1 MSGGTLETAALD
13 ELGRLL
19 EEALQAVLPL
29 DGLVL
34 SLHGALVA
42 ADADSGDLALLRR
55 ARSALGPG
63 PPIGVCLD
71 LHAHPVDE
79 LIAESA
85 FVIGY
90 RTYPHVDQA
99 ETGARAARLLLE
111 LVGGRPLSTVAARRA
126 MLTAPE
132 GQGDEGP
139 FGRLRRHADELA
151 ASTPGVADISL
162 FPSQPWLDVPGIGF
176 TVTVTG
182 TPGDPAAAGA
192 AERLAG
198 EAWEARDE
206 FTAEL
211 VAPVEAIRRARESS
225 ARPFLISE
233 SADSPTAGSTGDSPA
248 MVRELLRHGA
258 GLRAFVTLVDAA
270 AVQEARAAGVGR
282 PLTVA
287 VGASID
293 RRYHE
298 PVELSGTVAA
308 TGGGSYRLTGPVF
321 TGMEVSMGTWAL
333 IECDGLAVL
342 VTERAACTF
351 DPAVFEHVG
360 LDPASADVIVVRS
373 ANLFRAGWGTSADG
387 AVLLDLPGA
396 STPRLDRLPFVRAT
410 RPLYPVDR

>member
-1 MSGGTLETAALD
+1 M
-13 ELGRLL
+13 
-19 EEALQAVLPL
+19 
-29 DGLVL
+29 
-34 SLHGALVA
+34 
-42 ADADSGDLALLRR
+42 
-55 ARSALGPG
+55 
-63 PPIGVCLD
+63 
-71 LHAHPVDE
+71 
-79 LIAESA
+79 
-85 FVIGY
+85 
-90 RTYPHVDQA
+90 
-99 ETGARAARLLLE
+99 
-111 LVGGRPLSTVAARRA
+111 
-126 MLTAPE
+126 
-132 GQGDEGP
+132 
-139 FGRLRRHADELA
+139 
-151 ASTPGVADISL
+151 
-162 FPSQPWLDVPGIGF
+162 
-176 TVTVTG
+176 
-182 TPGDPAAAGA
+182 
-192 AERLAG
+192 
-198 EAWEARDE
+198 
-206 FTAEL
+206 
-211 VAPVEAIRRARESS
+211 EAIRRARESS

-258 GLRAFVTLVDAA
+258 GLRAFVTLVDTA

-282 PLTVA
+282 QLTVA

-321 TGMEVSMGTWAL
+321 TGMEVSMGAWAL

-342 VTERAACTF
+342 VTERPACTF

-373 ANLFRAGWGTSADG
+373 ANLFRAGWGTRADG